1 MALPIIGHNRS
12 SFFVREIFNTLLGAE
27 VELHPRARVLR
38 IDHREGVTSE
48 AMHMPEGL
56 WNAAVG
62 HDDCDLME
70 CLWQKRPEVPVILRA
85 PKTGAGV
92 ALDSVVE
99 VREA

>member
-1 MALPIIGHNRS
+1 MALAIICHNPGSR
-12 SFFVREIFNTLLGAE
+12 FVGDIFNTFLCAE
-27 VELHPRARVLR
+27 MELHPSALVLGV
-38 IDHREGVTSE
+38 DHREGVTSK

-56 WNAAVG
+56 WNSAVG

-70 CLWQKRPEVPVILRA
+70 CLWKKSPEVPVILSA
-85 PKTGAGV
+85 AKTGARV